1 MRKAGLVAL
10 LWRLFFLS
18 DLQVA
23 AESEEKYVLSEGQ
36 TLQASCPFTIWK
48 HANSRMALQRLREGM
63 EPLTLAI
70 TEKPSGVTSRVQE
83 GRYFLE
89 AIYNEAILNVHVS
102 NLRVED
108 TGLYRCVIFHP
119 PKEPDVLTPLIRLEV
134 IKDPSST
141 SAPNKEIIEN
151 VSHKPTLSST
161 ISTLSD
167 KGLGTV
173 TQLPPTSTVRIFSP
187 GLGVTLE
194 NVTDARRV
202 LIVNI
207 VLPVV
212 CGLLSKILVFTALW
226 IVTQRSFG
234 I

>member
-1 MRKAGLVAL
+1 MRKAGLGAL

-23 AESEEKYVLSEGQ
+23 AESEEKYVLFEGQ

-48 HANSRMALQRLREGM
+48 HANSRMALQRLIEGM
-63 EPLTLAI
+63 EPRTLAI
-70 TEKPSGVTSRVQE
+70 TEKPSGVTSKVQE

-119 PKEPDVLTPLIRLEV
+119 LKEPYVLTPLIRLEV

-151 VSHKPTLSST
+151 VSHKSTLSST

-167 KGLGTV
+167 KDLGTV
-173 TQLPPTSTVRIFSP
+173 TQLPPTSTVLIFSP
-187 GLGVTLE
+187 GLGVTLT
-194 NVTDARRV
+194 NVTDARSKGLENLAESDLDK
-202 LIVNI
+202 LIPKLI
-207 VLPVV
+207 
-212 CGLLSKILVFTALW
+212 
-226 IVTQRSFG
+226 
-234 I
+234 